1 MRFDFHG
8 WVRQP
13 STILGFGT
21 VAGLIASAVESYEG
35 GTVSGIVAA
44 GGVVFALVHMALPDN
59 SQAAADAQALAIDI
73 VKGVANHTLE
83 VQIPQILRDGMKF
96 ITDAA
101 PKPASEPAPTD
112 PANVVVLSGALAKA
126 ALVAFLLGGALF
138 GLVACGTSAQ
148 QQAACQTDAAIVP
161 IADGTLS
168 TLVPA
173 SAGVVSLDT
182 LLVHPAV
189 VNYCKSLG
197 GTPVA
202 TTATAASTPIVAAPS
217 PPAATTPAAAN

>member
-1 MRFDFHG
+1 MRFDIRG
-8 WVRQP
+8 WARQP

-21 VAGLIASAVESYEG
+21 VAGLFASALASYEG

-44 GGVVFALVHMALPDN
+44 GGLAFALVHMLLPDN
-59 SQAAADAQALAIDI
+59 SQAAADAQALAIDV
-73 VKGVANHTLE
+73 VKGVVNHTLE

-101 PKPASEPAPTD
+101 PKPAPVPAPTD
-112 PANVVVLSGALAKA
+112 PASVVTLAKA
-126 ALVAFLLGGALF
+126 AVVAIVFGGALF
-138 GLVACGTSAQ
+138 GLAACGTPAQ
-148 QQAACQTDAAIVP
+148 QQVACQTDAALVP

-173 SAGVVSLDT
+173 SAGIVSLDT

-189 VNYCKSLG
+189 VNYCKTLG

-202 TTATAASTPIVAAPS
+202 ASAAAGSTLIVPTLAP
-217 PPAATTPAAAN
+217 ATPAAAN